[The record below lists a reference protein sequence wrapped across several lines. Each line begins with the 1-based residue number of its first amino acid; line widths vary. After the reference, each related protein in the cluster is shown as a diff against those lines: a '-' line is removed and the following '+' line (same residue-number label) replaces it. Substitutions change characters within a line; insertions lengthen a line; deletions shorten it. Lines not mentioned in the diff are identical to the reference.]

1 MDGWLLLPPP
11 PPLVLRVGLPPLPGA
26 ACLLHTEAPSP
37 GPTCCRCGNG
47 FTTAWA
53 VPVLLTRSQ
62 RLPSRAPWGGWGSPL
77 PGRGR
82 EKEVD
87 LNPPLSLSPF
97 LPVPLRPLFSHLV
110 PGWCPRA
117 AWGSW
122 PPGPGLQE
130 AAGLCPRPSPCQA
143 RALSASGGF
152 GCDTV
157 QVPRAARPGCCAL
170 FH

>member
-1 MDGWLLLPPP
+1 MAGYCSPPP
-11 PPLVLRVGLPPLPGA
+11 PPLVLMVGLLPLPRA
-26 ACLLHTEAPSP
+26 ACLLHMEAPSP

-47 FTTAWA
+47 FMTAW
-53 VPVLLTRSQ
+53 VVLLTRSQ

-82 EKEVD
+82 EKDVD
-87 LNPPLSLSPF
+87 LNPPLSLCLPSFPF
-97 LPVPLRPLFSHLV
+97 PSGPFPPTWLL
-110 PGWCPRA
+110 GGCPRA

-152 GCDTV
+152 GCNTV